1 MAAPTTK
8 AITTAPV
15 PFRVSDSHYRIDS
28 FTHTLHA
35 YDLHRTEHGW
45 ECSCPRFFYNRACKH
60 CAALLDFLAAQTAPT
75 FRPGDAAIWTPTRVA
90 RGVPTGSVR
99 VTVKRVYTGSTSGNP
114 DTALVEYRRGRDV
127 YRHLANLAAL
137 KPAA

>member
-1 MAAPTTK
+1 MAAPMKAKSQPTTPRRMSDGHYK
-8 AITTAPV
+8 VDSTTN
-15 PFRVSDSHYRIDS
+15 
-28 FTHTLHA
+28 TLVA